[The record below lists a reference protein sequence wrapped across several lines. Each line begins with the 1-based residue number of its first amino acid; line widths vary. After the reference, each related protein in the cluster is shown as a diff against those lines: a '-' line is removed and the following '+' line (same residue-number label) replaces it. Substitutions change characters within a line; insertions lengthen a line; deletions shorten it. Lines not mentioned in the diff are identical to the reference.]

1 MAVVSQYREQ
11 TSVGSTKTVEGSSA
25 AYRQRRDTIG
35 PLKCSTGGGVVGS
48 YDAFVV
54 PKIDGESDD

>member
-1 MAVVSQYREQ
+1 MAVVSRYREP
-11 TSVGSTKTVEGSSA
+11 TSVGSTKTVAGSSA

-35 PLKCSTGGGVVGS
+35 PLKCSGVVGS
-48 YDAFVV
+48 YNVFVV